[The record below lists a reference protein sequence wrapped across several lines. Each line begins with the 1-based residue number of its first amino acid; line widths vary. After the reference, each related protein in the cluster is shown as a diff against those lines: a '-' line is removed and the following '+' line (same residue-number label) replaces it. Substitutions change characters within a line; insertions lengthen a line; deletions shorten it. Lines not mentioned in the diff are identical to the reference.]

1 MTYID
6 GYNSFSGDVN
16 IPIIPESM
24 LPTITSGFYQ
34 KPNTKGIQVEMEKK
48 GKKEVKPVSIPVS
61 PKSSE
66 NLPTNEPVFNFKY
79 PEEGIKKD
87 SDFKKDS
94 DDEVKIFVTKRTM
107 KVEKE
112 KSDDEVSQ
120 KQMAKPKS
128 KPVLRKKPPERTW
141 EKYEKKASNRK
152 IERNQCGPGDCE
164 VF

>member
-66 NLPTNEPVFNFKY
+66 NLPSKEPVFNFKY
-79 PEEGIKKD
+79 PEEDIKKN
-87 SDFKKDS
+87 S

-107 KVEKE
+107 KV
-112 KSDDEVSQ
+112 DEVSQ
-120 KQMAKPKS
+120 KQMA